1 MNRLVMTSGA
11 ANFEVSGQRD
21 RRPRSARLA
30 PTRHGP
36 RIGRQMWL
44 GLTRDL
50 GMFIGLAASAVQA
63 SAVLAA
69 SRLALRGGIL
79 WGHLR
84 DWVGHAR
91 RAPTLAV
98 LYCRSRATG
107 RSARHRHARA
117 APTAAGA
124 LLPAT
129 DRSAQCRSRATG
141 RSARHRHARVA
152 PTAAGAQLPATD
164 RSAGC
169 RSRAT
174 DRGLR
179 RANVEPTRISPHPPV
194 ERRQQMSR
202 LATGSRESRQKRWAP
217 MFATSP
223 TARSPTP

>member
-129 DRSAQCRSRATG
+129 DRSA
-141 RSARHRHARVA
+141 
-152 PTAAGAQLPATD
+152 
-164 RSAGC
+164 GC